1 MFNTLTSDADDRGQ
15 VGIGTLIVFIA
26 LVLVAAIAAGV
37 LINTAGFLQSQAE
50 STGQESTEQV
60 SNGIQ
65 VHSIT
70 SVVGQPDSDIGFL
83 ELRVGLAPGSG
94 AVDLTDATIQWVGE
108 SNSATLSV
116 DSGAAPL
123 SAYSDGGSGG
133 SGTDVTVTS
142 NAEVPNDQGGTVLN
156 DPEDRKTI
164 VIVGSITGIT
174 FGNSDQLGDD
184 LPLGSGE
191 EATIT
196 ITTQD
201 GAQTTAE
208 IDAPRVLSSGE
219 GLSL

>member
-1 MFNTLTSDADDRGQ
+1 MFNTPTNDADDRGQ

-50 STGQESTEQV
+50 QTGQESTEQV

-65 VHSIT
+65 VNSIT
-70 SVVGQPDSDIGFL
+70 TVVDQPSSGIGVL
-83 ELRVGLAPGSG
+83 ELRVGLAPGSSS
-94 AVDLTDATIQWVGE
+94 VDLTEATIQWVGE
-108 SNSATLSV
+108 SNSETISI
-116 DSGAAPL
+116 D
-123 SAYSDGGSGG
+123 SGG
-133 SGTDVTVTS
+133 SPTTAYSASGTTVTATS
-142 NAEVPNDQGGTVLN
+142 NAEIPNDQNAVLN
-156 DPEDRKTI
+156 NPEDRTTI
-164 VIVGSITGIT
+164 VIVGDVAGVSLDNG
-174 FGNSDQLGDD
+174 DQLPDD
-184 LPLGSGE
+184 LPLTSGD

-208 IDAPRVLSSGE
+208 IDVPRVLSSGE

>member
-1 MFNTLTSDADDRGQ
+1 MFKKTTITNDDGERGQ

-50 STGQESTEQV
+50 QTGQESTEQV

-65 VHSIT
+65 VNSIT
-70 SVVGQPDSDIGFL
+70 TVVDQPSSGIGVL
-83 ELRVGLAPGSG
+83 ELRVGLAPGSSS
-94 AVDLTDATIQWVGE
+94 VDLTEATIQWVGE
-108 SNSATLSV
+108 SNSETISI
-116 DSGAAPL
+116 D
-123 SAYSDGGSGG
+123 SGG
-133 SGTDVTVTS
+133 SPTTAYSASGTTVTATS
-142 NAEVPNDQGGTVLN
+142 NAEIPNDQNAVLN
-156 DPEDRKTI
+156 NPEDRTTI
-164 VIVGSITGIT
+164 VIVGDVAGVSLDNG
-174 FGNSDQLGDD
+174 DQLPDD
-184 LPLGSGE
+184 LPLTSGD

-208 IDAPRVLSSGE
+208 IDVPRVLSSGE

>member
-94 AVDLTDATIQWVGE
+94 AVDLTDTTIQWVGE
-108 SNSATLSV
+108 SNSATLPV
-116 DSGAAPL
+116 ASGGSPL
-123 SAYSDGGSGG
+123 SAYSDGGN
-133 SGTDVTVTS
+133 TAINVAS

-164 VIVGSITGIT
+164 VIVGSISGIT
-174 FGNSDQLGDD
+174 FDNSDQLPDD

-208 IDAPRVLSSGE
+208 IDVPRVLSSGE
-219 GLSL
+219 GISL

>member
-65 VHSIT
+65 IHSIT
-70 SVVGQPDSDIGFL
+70 SVVGQPGSDIGFL

-108 SNSATLSV
+108 SNSATLPV
-116 DSGAAPL
+116 DSGAAAV
-123 SAYSDGGSGG
+123 SAYSDGGSTGG
-133 SGTDVTVTS
+133 TEVTVTS
-142 NAEVPNDQGGTVLN
+142 NAEVPSGQGGTVLN
-156 DPEDRKTI
+156 NPEDRKTI
-164 VIVGSITGIT
+164 VIVGSIPGIT
-174 FGNSDQLGDD
+174 FDNSDQLGDD
-184 LPLGSGE
+184 LPLTSGD

-208 IDAPRVLSSGE
+208 IDVPRVLSSGE

>member
-1 MFNTLTSDADDRGQ
+1 MFNTPTNDADDRGQ

-50 STGQESTEQV
+50 QTGQESTEQV

-65 VHSIT
+65 VNSIT
-70 SVVGQPDSDIGFL
+70 TVVDQPNNGIGVL
-83 ELRVGLAPGSG
+83 ELRVGLAPGSSS
-94 AVDLTDATIQWVGE
+94 VDLTEATIQWVGE
-108 SNSATLSV
+108 SNSETISI
-116 DSGAAPL
+116 D
-123 SAYSDGGSGG
+123 SGG
-133 SGTDVTVTS
+133 SPTTAYSASGTTVTATS
-142 NAEVPNDQGGTVLN
+142 NAEIPNDQNAVLN
-156 DPEDRKTI
+156 NPEDRTTI
-164 VIVGSITGIT
+164 VIVGDVAGVSLDNG
-174 FGNSDQLGDD
+174 DQLPDD
-184 LPLGSGE
+184 LPLTSGD

-208 IDAPRVLSSGE
+208 IDVPRVLSSGE